1 MASRKDLPP
10 ASLETALVALG
21 WISPNGTRKHW
32 ASMGMALKSEFGEE
46 AKDGFI
52 AWSSLGD
59 GYKANDT
66 LSAWKSFK
74 GGAIGIGT
82 LFAEAIAEGFRFEQ
96 STVQVSPEKI
106 AADRAARDAR
116 NAKAEADRIKA
127 ALAAGVRAASQW
139 RMAAPE
145 GESAYLARKQVQ
157 PESCRFPL
165 LPVGSIIVPLMD
177 YAPERP
183 VMRGKQLIFAEVEK
197 KKKNSSGMNKHGA
210 ACRLGDVPVDGQ
222 DIGITEGYATG
233 LSIRAAVHAAFPVLM
248 AIDAGNLIHVARIM
262 RAKYPAS
269 RIIIFGD
276 DDYLTGQPGLAAA
289 SEAAAAVGNAIVVMP
304 TFTAPRRA
312 TKNDESLP
320 KLTDF
325 NDLHC
330 AEGLAVVTEQIR
342 AGMAAAAN
350 AAPSAAD
357 LPAPILP
364 DAPAPE
370 QPPVPNTS
378 LPVPPVVDASLVVGL
393 ATLEWCVAHC
403 ALVQGSTD
411 VWDALNK
418 LRMKKTAFID
428 MAGKEIAKA
437 WSSHA
442 DRRSISPRNLPKT
455 VRGVASE
462 DGGAGAD
469 NIVMMLDRYVLLYGT
484 KTVWDADKK
493 VVLGYDA
500 MQLARGDLA
509 TRWLEHPLRREID
522 HANLVFDPTQKVDLG
537 THINMFEGFPLVPKV
552 DEDKAELVLDL
563 LYSLCMSEEN
573 CDEVYQWVIKW
584 LAYPLQHP
592 GAKMQTA
599 LLFFGEKQGT
609 GKSLFFEGLMKPIYG
624 AHGATGGQHQLEGTY
639 SMWRSQKM
647 YVLFEEILSR
657 QDKYSHFGLIKHM
670 ITGRDTSISQKF
682 RDDRTE
688 ANHLNVVMLSN
699 EFQAVPIE
707 PEDRRFLVVNVL
719 NPLDESLLA
728 RINQYP
734 PQQLSEAFY
743 AFLLAYPLGDY
754 TPHTKPLMT
763 PSKAKM
769 INFGRPD
776 WESFY
781 LSWAG
786 DEMTAPFCSCL
797 SLDLY
802 LVYKRHCAKYGF
814 RQIPENKFSE
824 LIGQRVRKDRQWVT
838 LGTKKKL
845 LTLFIVPDIDAKV
858 ESYTQ
863 QCLRFRDLADIR
875 EMA

>member
-1 MASRKDLPP
+1 MTP
-10 ASLETALVALG
+10 ATLEVALAALS
-21 WISPNGTRKHW
+21 WISPNGTRSHW
-32 ASMGMALKSEFGEE
+32 ISMGIALKSEFGDD

-52 AWSSLGD
+52 KWSETGD
-59 GYKANDT
+59 SYDVKGT

-74 GGAIGIGT
+74 PSTSGLGV
-82 LFAEAIAEGFRFEQ
+82 LFKEALHEGFKFEK
-96 STVQVSPEKI
+96 STSTVSPEKI
-106 AADRAARDAR
+106 ASDRAARAAR
-116 NAKAEADRIKA
+116 HAQTEANRIKA
-127 ALAAGVRAASQW
+127 AKAAGVRAAAQW
-139 RMAAPE
+139 RMAALD
-145 GESAYLARKQVQ
+145 GESPYLVRKQVL
-157 PESCRFPL
+157 PEACRFPL
-165 LPVGSIIVPLMD
+165 LPVGSILIPLMD
-177 YAPERP
+177 YAPDVA
-183 VMRGKQLIFAEVEK
+183 VMRGKQQIFGDGE
-197 KKKNSSGMNKHGA
+197 KKNSSGLDKHAA
-210 ACRLGDVPVDGQ
+210 ACRMGDVPVDGQ
-222 DIGITEGYATG
+222 DIGITEGYATA
-233 LSIRAAVHAAFPVLM
+233 LTIRMATNQAFPVLM
-248 AIDAGNLIHVARIM
+248 ALDAGNMIHVARVM

-269 RIIIFGD
+269 RIVLVAD

-289 SEAAAAVGNAIVVMP
+289 QAAADAVGNAIVIEPVI
-304 TFTAPRRA
+304 TAPRRA
-312 TKNDESLP
+312 TKANESLP

-330 AEGLAVVTEQIR
+330 AEGLTVVTKQIR
-342 AGMAAAAN
+342 AAMAAAPPAL
-350 AAPSAAD
+350 PPVAD

-364 DAPAPE
+364 AAAPAI
-370 QPPVPNTS
+370 PVPVES
-378 LPVPPVVDASLVVGL
+378 PGAPVVDAALVTGL
-393 ATLEWCVAHC
+393 ATLEWCIAHC

-418 LRMKKTAFID
+418 LRMKQSAFVA
-428 MAGKEIAKA
+428 MAGKATAKA
-437 WSSHA
+437 WTEHA
-442 DRRSISPRNLPKT
+442 DKRSVSPRHLPKT
-455 VRGVASE
+455 VRGVASD

-469 NIVMMLDRYVLLYGT
+469 NIVMMLERYVLLYGT
-484 KTVWDADKK
+484 KTVWDMDKE

-522 HANLVFDPTQKVDLG
+522 HDNLVFDPTQKVDLA
-537 THINMFEGFPLVPKV
+537 THINMFKGFPLVPKA
-552 DEDKAELVLDL
+552 DEVKAELVLDL
-563 LYSLCMSEEN
+563 LYSLCMSEDN
-573 CDEVYQWVIKW
+573 CEEVFQWVIKW

-624 AHGATGGQHQLEGTY
+624 EHGATGGQHQLEGTY
-639 SMWRSQKM
+639 SMWRSKKM

-719 NPLDESLLA
+719 QPLDDALLA
-728 RINQYP
+728 KINQYP
-734 PQQLSEAFY
+734 PQQLSEALY
-743 AFLLAYPLGDY
+743 AFLLSYPLDGY

-786 DEMTAPFCSCL
+786 DEMSAPFCSCL

-814 RQIPENKFSE
+814 RQIPENKFAE

-838 LGTKKKL
+838 IGPKKQL

-863 QCLRFRDLADIR
+863 QCVRFRDLADIR
-875 EMA
+875 GMA